1 MQFNLGK
8 WPWAG
13 FQCRARLLILAGFQS
28 GPVDGF
34 LENAQPSLLSG
45 SLVLRPG
52 VYELLLLSTVCCC
65 SSCWNHVTLADA
77 LPCLLFDARMLLE
90 RAHVV
95 HRIVVWSRAC
105 APAALCFPRVKGAI
119 SWWVCSSQVGVGKGR
134 SLAPAS
140 GVGYLEAWGP
150 ICLHSL
156 SESPLLTYGVD
167 GNW

>member
-1 MQFNLGK
+1 MTLSWVPVQGQVADPCRISV
-8 WPWAG
+8 WARGWVPWKCTTFSPLWVPCA
-13 FQCRARLLILAGFQS
+13 ATWSVWA
-28 GPVDGF
+28 V
-34 LENAQPSLLSG
+34 ASL
-45 SLVLRPG
+45 
-52 VYELLLLSTVCCC
+52 TVCCC